1 MKKFIILTVI
11 ALYSATGFVKA
22 QSTDKERFHDFLET
36 NFRYILPSAFEPN
49 KANVAFIVN
58 DRDWFEKCLTE
69 NDNSIYKN
77 TVYLI
82 GQIGGTRKPE
92 RLQDALKKTED
103 FAQKNPK
110 FFWAQYLYAM
120 NLFKLQSDKFKEQWQ
135 KTLQT
140 EPEDAY
146 GYLLLALY
154 AEDSK
159 RKQFYEKSIQVNP
172 RYADAYYEYG
182 LYLEEKEKNT
192 NKAIEMYQKA
202 IDINQHADA
211 YNNLGSIYVS
221 NQQFDKAK
229 QLYIKALEVHPKN
242 AKLHA
247 NKGVVEYY
255 MKDYESAKKSL
266 KKAIELNAEY
276 GFAYFALG
284 MVELETGDKTDACT
298 HLNKAKE
305 LGYQMADQY
314 IQFIQEYCK

>member
-11 ALYSATGFVKA
+11 ALYSAIGFVKA
-22 QSTDKERFHDFLET
+22 QSTDKESFHAFLEK
-36 NFRYILPSAFEPN
+36 NLSFILPSAFEPN
-49 KANVAFIVN
+49 KAYVTLVGT
-58 DRDWFEKCLTE
+58 DWSQKCLTE
-69 NDNSIYKN
+69 SDNMYKN

-82 GQIGGTRKPE
+82 TQIGGTRKTE
-92 RLQDALKKTED
+92 KLQDALKKTED

-110 FFWAQYLYAM
+110 FFWTQYLYAM
-120 NLFKLQSDKFKEQWQ
+120 NLRKLQSDKFKEQWQ

-146 GYLLLALY
+146 GYLLLALT
-154 AEDSK
+154 AENSK
-159 RKQFYEKSIQVNP
+159 RKQFYEKSIQANP
-172 RYADAYYEYG
+172 RYANAYYEYG

-229 QLYIKALEVHPKN
+229 QWYIKAVEVHPKN

-247 NKGVVEYY
+247 NKGSAEYY
-255 MKDYESAKKSL
+255 SQDYENAKKSL

-276 GFAYFALG
+276 GFAYFVLG

-314 IQFIQEYCK
+314 IQEYCK

>member
-1 MKKFIILTVI
+1 MKKFIILSVI
-11 ALYSATGFVKA
+11 ALYSAIGFVKA
-22 QSTDKERFHDFLET
+22 QSTDKESFHAFLET
-36 NFRYILPSAFEPN
+36 NLWYILPSAIEPN
-49 KANVAFIVN
+49 KAYVTLVGT
-58 DRDWFEKCLTE
+58 DWSQKCLTE
-69 NDNSIYKN
+69 SDNMYKN

-82 GQIGGTRKPE
+82 TQIGGTRKTE
-92 RLQDALKKTED
+92 KLQDVLKKTEA

-120 NLFKLQSDKFKEQWQ
+120 NLLKLQSDKLKEQWQ

-159 RKQFYEKSIQVNP
+159 RKQFYEKSIQANP

-182 LYLEEKEKNT
+182 LYLQQEEKNT

-202 IDINQHADA
+202 IDINQYADA

-229 QLYIKALEVHPKN
+229 QLYIKAVEVHPKN

-247 NKGVVEYY
+247 NKGVVEFYTE
-255 MKDYESAKKSL
+255 DYENAKKSL
-266 KKAIELNAEY
+266 KKLLNW
-276 GFAYFALG
+276 
-284 MVELETGDKTDACT
+284 MQ
-298 HLNKAKE
+298 N
-305 LGYQMADQY
+305 MA
-314 IQFIQEYCK
+314 

>member
-1 MKKFIILTVI
+1 MKKFIILSVI
-11 ALYSATGFVKA
+11 ALYSAIGFLNA
-22 QSTDKERFHDFLET
+22 QSTDKESFHAFLEE
-36 NFRYILPSAFEPN
+36 NLSFILPSAFEPN
-49 KANVAFIVN
+49 KAYVTFVGT
-58 DRDWFEKCLTE
+58 DWSQKCLTE
-69 NDNSIYKN
+69 SDNMYKN

-82 GQIGGTRKPE
+82 TQIGGTRKTE
-92 RLQDALKKTED
+92 KLQDALKKTEA

-120 NLFKLQSDKFKEQWQ
+120 NLLKLQSDKLKEQWQ

-146 GYLLLALY
+146 GYLLLALA
-154 AEDSK
+154 AENSK
-159 RKQFYEKSIQVNP
+159 RKQFYEKSIQANP

-182 LYLEEKEKNT
+182 LYLEEEEKNT

-202 IDINQHADA
+202 IDINQHANA

-229 QLYIKALEVHPKN
+229 QLYIKALEVHPKY

-247 NKGVVEYY
+247 NKGVVECYTE
-255 MKDYESAKKSL
+255 DYESAKKSL
-266 KKAIELNAEY
+266 KKAIELDAEY
-276 GFAYFALG
+276 GLAYLMLG
-284 MVELETGDKTDACT
+284 IVELYTDDSTNGCT

-305 LGYQMADQY
+305 LGEQMADQY
-314 IQFIQEYCK
+314 IQEYCK